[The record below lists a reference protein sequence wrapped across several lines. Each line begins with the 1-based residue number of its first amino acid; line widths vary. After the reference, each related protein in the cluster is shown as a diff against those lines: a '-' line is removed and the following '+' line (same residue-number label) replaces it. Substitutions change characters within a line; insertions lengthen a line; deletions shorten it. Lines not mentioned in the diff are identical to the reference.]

1 MARIMR
7 FSEGSVGLL
16 PPGTRFTGREKGGSM
31 RKPFLLAAAAL
42 LVGTSNVGNAV
53 PVEYDVS
60 YNATLGPSG
69 VGSFFFD
76 DATGLITDFSWDFGG
91 VTGGLSDSTF
101 TGIIFGDTLGR
112 FIFEILSQ
120 TDVHPAVCDEAGS
133 CSDSRPIDF
142 GSGPFGSP
150 GVRFASNF
158 GDVTY
163 EFYTGC
169 CYFGTNVVAE
179 GNIEIAE
186 SSESSVPEPGTLALI
201 ALAMAGL
208 AFGCRKRAA

>member
-1 MARIMR
+1 
-7 FSEGSVGLL
+7 
-16 PPGTRFTGREKGGSM
+16 M
-31 RKPFLLAAAAL
+31 RKLFLLAAAAL
-42 LVGTSNVGNAV
+42 LLGTSNVGNTA
-53 PVEYDVS
+53 PVQYDVT
-60 YNATLGPSG
+60 YDATVGPSG
-69 VGSFFFD
+69 VGSFSFD

-91 VTGGLSDSTF
+91 GVTGGLFDSDF
-101 TGIIFGDTLGR
+101 TSIVSGDTLGR

-120 TDVHPAVCDEAGS
+120 TDVHPAVCDEAGV
-133 CSDSRPIDF
+133 CSSSGPIDF
-142 GSGPFGSP
+142 GSGPLASA
-150 GVRFASNF
+150 GVNFASNL

-169 CYFGTNVVAE
+169 CYIGTNVVAE

-208 AFGCRKRAA
+208 AFGRRKRAA